1 MRPASGPAA
10 RRQARADTIC
20 AGARFAEEHS
30 VNDVS
35 GAGPAGLGEVSSS
48 IRIALYDTG
57 GESVEGGFVDRW
69 VPNAHVAC
77 EELETVFE
85 RDGFLPEYQAHLRE
99 ALYAE
104 GVPHAAAAQLLIWL
118 KAYTRPL
125 IEELLQADR
134 PHVRAIGV
142 AAAAAVLPAD
152 RWLPAVHD
160 ASPQVRLAAVR
171 AISEHSRAVPD
182 ADVFLLQ
189 ALGDPDARVSQAA
202 AERVQFYR
210 KPQIGAALVQHLA
223 HEPRKAVRTALL
235 LNMATEL
242 RRAGIHVQGAKL
254 EEGLGAPVRAVLL
267 RELDNDDAEV
277 RQAIA
282 SALERLRGEEVAGRM
297 LERLLAEQHYDVVA
311 QLLMF
316 NGYGAVAERALPV
329 LVGLLR
335 SPTTMFRVR
344 AAFLLEHFGPA
355 AVPFL
360 LQVLDDPDVGVRR
373 AAAMS
378 LGHMADVRALAL
390 LTREYANPD
399 MAFARRELESAI
411 SAVTTRPPPALTPA
425 ERELLAAQITR
436 QIDALRPTALG
447 DWTLRVCKEE
457 LHALPVLGNQIY
469 LWALRPDGT
478 VLCMDHEAFTHP
490 SELETDPLTCF
501 AVAVAAARS
510 TPELSALI
518 PACPQRARPCRTC
531 SASGV
536 ESQPDGSSVSCL
548 TCGGRGWHTQ

>member
-1 MRPASGPAA
+1 
-10 RRQARADTIC
+10 
-20 AGARFAEEHS
+20 
-30 VNDVS
+30 VNNVS
-35 GAGPAGLGEVSSS
+35 GAGPAGLGEVRSS

-77 EELETVFE
+77 EELEAVFE
-85 RDGFLPEYQAHLRE
+85 RDGFLPEYQAQLRE
-99 ALYAE
+99 ALCAE

-142 AAAAAVLPAD
+142 AAAATVLPAD
-152 RWLPAVHD
+152 TWLPALRD
-160 ASPQVRLAAVR
+160 ASPQVRLVAVC
-171 AISEHSRAVPD
+171 AISEQSRTVPD

-189 ALGDPDARVSQAA
+189 ALGA
-202 AERVQFYR
+202 
-210 KPQIGAALVQHLA
+210 
-223 HEPRKAVRTALL
+223 
-235 LNMATEL
+235 
-242 RRAGIHVQGAKL
+242 
-254 EEGLGAPVRAVLL
+254 
-267 RELDNDDAEV
+267 
-277 RQAIA
+277 
-282 SALERLRGEEVAGRM
+282 
-297 LERLLAEQHYDVVA
+297 
-311 QLLMF
+311 
-316 NGYGAVAERALPV
+316 
-329 LVGLLR
+329 
-335 SPTTMFRVR
+335 
-344 AAFLLEHFGPA
+344 
-355 AVPFL
+355 
-360 LQVLDDPDVGVRR
+360 PDVGVRR
-373 AAAMS
+373 AAAIS

-390 LTREYANPD
+390 LTREYANPN

-425 ERELLAAQITR
+425 ERELLGAQITR

-490 SELETDPLTCF
+490 SEPETDPLTCF

-510 TPELSALI
+510 NPELSALI
-518 PACPQRARPCRTC
+518 PACPRGARPCRPC

-536 ESQPDGSSVSCL
+536 EPQPDGSSISCL
-548 TCGGRGWHTQ
+548 SCGGRGWYTR